1 MAMRIFSALDLAV
14 VGGGVAAYAG
24 FLAAADLTPHVAFTL
39 DAHWLSLAV
48 AVASSHVLYA
58 FVWFAPRRFAMACAW
73 PPLSLLG
80 AHAVSVFSA
89 LVFWFK
95 FAQQCALLLVYAGRT
110 PADALAAIRAASQA
124 QLLLAAALLGGGQLL
139 NASIYRAIGQDGVYY
154 GFKLGRP
161 VCALAARSSPR
172 ALRASVRAACRCRG
186 ARTSPSTSASDTRN
200 TWAACSRSWV

>member
-24 FLAAADLTPHVAFTL
+24 FLAVADLTPHVAFAF
-39 DAHWLSLAV
+39 DADWLPLAV

-58 FVWFAPRRFAMACAW
+58 LVWFAPRRFASACAR
-73 PPLSLLG
+73 PPLRLLG

-95 FAQQCALLLVYAGRT
+95 LAQQCALLLAYAGRT

-124 QLLLAAALLGGGQLL
+124 QLLLAAALLCGGQVL

-161 VCALAARSSPR
+161 VCAHTALSSPR
-172 ALRASVRAACRCRG
+172 APRASARAACRCPG
-186 ARTSPSTSASDTRN
+186 APTSPSTSASDTRN